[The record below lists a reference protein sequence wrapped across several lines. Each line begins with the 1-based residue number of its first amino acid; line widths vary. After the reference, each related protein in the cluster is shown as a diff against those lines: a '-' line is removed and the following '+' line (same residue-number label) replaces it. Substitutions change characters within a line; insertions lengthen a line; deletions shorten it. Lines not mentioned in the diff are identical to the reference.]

1 MNRGVVVN
9 FRKATKSDIVFLSHV
24 LVNAAAAS
32 GAKMQIADLPIH
44 PDTYQYVEGF
54 PKGTDMG
61 IVAETNEGVLVG
73 AAWVRLLPT
82 AAHAINE
89 PLPELTMGVIS
100 EYQHMGIGKQLM
112 EELYKAALSIG
123 ISKISLGVHKDNIPA
138 ISLYKQQ
145 NWIEDGYYNEYIM
158 MSKEMIGIAQP

>member
-1 MNRGVVVN
+1 MNKGVVVN
-9 FRKATKSDIVFLSHV
+9 FRKATKSDIGFLSRI
-24 LVNAAAAS
+24 LVNAAVAS
-32 GAKMQIADLPIH
+32 GVKIQIVDLPVH
-44 PDTYQYVEGF
+44 PDTYQYVAGF
-54 PKGTDMG
+54 PKGTDTG

-89 PLPELTMGVIS
+89 LLPELTMGVIP

-112 EELYKAALSIG
+112 EELYKAVLSFG
-123 ISKISLGVHKDNIPA
+123 VAKISLGVHKDNIPA

-145 NWIEDGYYNEYIM
+145 NWLEDGYYNEYIM
-158 MSKEMIGIAQP
+158 MSKEMDRNS